1 MVPCYLFSSK
11 KPDVMSHFLRRSAS
25 APLQKLS
32 VTGNL
37 IGHSGAL
44 LLLLQDAGL
53 FVSSSLDSAL
63 LRTAFCSV
71 LLIQMFRRDSHCGR
85 IWRIQKGSGPRY
97 VSLAGHSA
105 WNAYKKHFTWTLFLW
120 YKAMLKCKCHSPEAR
135 YWITHYSAINTYS
148 QNYIRILIR
157 LQAIW
162 S

>member
-1 MVPCYLFSSK
+1 MVPCHLFNSNN
-11 KPDVMSHFLRRSAS
+11 PYVMSHFLQRSVS

-37 IGHSGAL
+37 IGHSRVL
-44 LLLLQDAGL
+44 LLLLLDAAL

-71 LLIQMFRRDSHCGR
+71 LLIQMFGRDSHCGR
-85 IWRIQKGSGPRY
+85 IWGIQKGSWPKY
-97 VSLAGHSA
+97 ISLAGHSA

-148 QNYIRILIR
+148 QNCIRILIW
-157 LQAIW
+157 L
-162 S
+162 